1 MKTGTVELGNASIH
15 INYSQIVP
23 ANQRGHAREL
33 TEFCVSE
40 EHRGKGEGTNLLS
53 EICREAD
60 EKGILLLMA
69 ADNKRLEDF
78 YARFGFVTIQQ
89 DNVILM
95 ARKPMG

>member
-15 INYSQIVP
+15 IGYSQVVP
-23 ANQRGHAREL
+23 PNQRGHAREL
-33 TEFCVSE
+33 TEFCVPD

-60 EKGILLLMA
+60 EKHLLLIIS
-69 ADNKRLEDF
+69 ADTKRLEDF
-78 YARFGFVTIQQ
+78 YARFGFVTIQR